1 MEYLG
6 EIVIRGKIPVKAD
19 SMQEANKMV
28 CDVLAEISARI
39 IDLDVLIRSVRE
51 AKARRLKKDAG
62 VRLLESS
69 EPLAEAPPAVS
80 IEPDISFELKSNSD
94 NQ

>member
-28 CDVLAEISARI
+28 CDALAEISARI
-39 IDLDVLIRSVRE
+39 IDLDVSIRCVRE
-51 AKARRLKKDAG
+51 AKVRRPKKDAG
-62 VRLLESS
+62 IKLLESS

-80 IEPDISFELKSNSD
+80 IEPDISFEPKSNKED
-94 NQ
+94 